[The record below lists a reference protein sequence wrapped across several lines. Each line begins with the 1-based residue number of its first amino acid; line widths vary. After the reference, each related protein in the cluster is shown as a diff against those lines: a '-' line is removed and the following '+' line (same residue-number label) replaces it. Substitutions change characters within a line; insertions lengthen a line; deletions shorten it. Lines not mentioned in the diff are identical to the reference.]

1 MPDVIGTI
9 LKLLLASLVVGAIMM
24 WLEVDALGLLRW
36 AGDAMQSLA
45 QNLGAIFRWAVAPL
59 LIGAT
64 VVVPI
69 WLIMLLV
76 RKLKRR

>member
-1 MPDVIGTI
+1 MSDVIGTI
-9 LKLLLASLVVGAIMM
+9 IKLLLASLLVGAIMM
-24 WLEVDALGLLRW
+24 WLDVDAMGLLRW
-36 AGDAMQSLA
+36 AGDALRSLA
-45 QNLGAIFRWAVAPL
+45 ENLGAVFRWAVAPI

-76 RKLKRR
+76 RKARGR

>member
-1 MPDVIGTI
+1 MPEIVGTI
-9 LKLLLASLVVGAIMM
+9 LKLLVASLIVGATMM
-24 WLEVDALGLLRW
+24 WLDVDALGLLRW
-36 AGDAMQSLA
+36 AGDALHGLA
-45 QNLGAIFRWAVAPL
+45 QNLGAIFRWAIAPL

-69 WLIMLLV
+69 WLIMLVV